1 MTEPTLTTAA
11 AVGGVIT
18 VAGVATGLP
27 ADMLLPAFVGS
38 LWALRHADEGAIG
51 WRVVQVVVG
60 TLAAAWCAPVLA
72 GVASTTTGAEVHV
85 VKFPLALVLG
95 WGGLRF
101 LLPRAESILKGGEK

>member
-1 MTEPTLTTAA
+1 MSEPTTTTAA
-11 AVGGVIT
+11 AIGGVIT

-38 LWALRHADEGAIG
+38 LWALRHADEGTML
-51 WRVVQVVVG
+51 WRTLQVVVG

-72 GVASTTTGAEVHV
+72 GVASSTTGAEVHV

-101 LLPRAESILKGGEK
+101 LLPRAEGLLKGGGK